1 MNIRSLR
8 LQNFRNHSDETVLFD
23 SPITV
28 IYGNNGTGKTAILEA
43 IYIALRGSSFRG
55 TDKDILKNDKPWYR
69 IDVETDSY
77 EVTSVYGVNEYKRKY
92 FLVEDKK
99 SLRLPRQ
106 FRRPVVLFTPDDLR
120 LVDGSPSRR
129 RKYLDTFL
137 SQYDPIYAR
146 QLRRYERALAQRNK
160 LLKYTETTNETLF
173 SWNVILS
180 DAGTYIINAR
190 CDYINKLNQSI
201 QAYYRDISG
210 NNDHVRLEYT
220 GCRASGQQ
228 LLHAYEHSLAR
239 DQCAQHT
246 SVGPHRHD
254 LEIHL
259 NDRLAEEV
267 ASRGEVR
274 TLILA
279 LKYREVDIVRAKDE
293 VDPVILLDDVFGE
306 LDEVRQ
312 NNLLKEL
319 DGLQIIIT
327 STHTIGREGIAHIH
341 LAD

>member
-1 MNIRSLR
+1 M
-8 LQNFRNHSDETVLFD
+8 
-23 SPITV
+23 
-28 IYGNNGTGKTAILEA
+28 
-43 IYIALRGSSFRG
+43 
-55 TDKDILKNDKPWYR
+55 
-69 IDVETDSY
+69 
-77 EVTSVYGVNEYKRKY
+77 
-92 FLVEDKK
+92 
-99 SLRLPRQ
+99 
-106 FRRPVVLFTPDDLR
+106 
-120 LVDGSPSRR
+120 
-129 RKYLDTFL
+129 
-137 SQYDPIYAR
+137 
-146 QLRRYERALAQRNK
+146 
-160 LLKYTETTNETLF
+160 
-173 SWNVILS
+173 
-180 DAGTYIINAR
+180 
-190 CDYINKLNQSI
+190 
-201 QAYYRDISG
+201 
-210 NNDHVRLEYT
+210 RLEYT
-220 GCRASGQQ
+220 GYRASSQQ

-239 DQCAQHT
+239 DQRAQHT

-279 LKYREVDIVRAKDE
+279 LKYREVDIVRANDE

-327 STHTIGREGIAHIH
+327 STHAIGREGIAHIH